1 MSGKFHGD
9 QSNYFHCHDRIK
21 SGSRSESSFL
31 CLVRMQVICGFTCNN
46 TMRTDKKEE
55 RTKDTKDTV
64 RQDAGFMLLAHYKW
78 EA

>member
-1 MSGKFHGD
+1 MSGKFHDD
-9 QSNYFHCHDRIK
+9 QSNYFHCRDRIK
-21 SGSRSESSFL
+21 SGSRSEASFL